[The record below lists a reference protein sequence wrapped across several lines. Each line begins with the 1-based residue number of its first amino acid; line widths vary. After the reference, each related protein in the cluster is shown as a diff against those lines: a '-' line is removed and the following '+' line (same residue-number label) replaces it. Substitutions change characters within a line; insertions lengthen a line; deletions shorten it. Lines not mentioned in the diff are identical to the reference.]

1 MKINSLEI
9 LFHEE
14 LKDIYDAEKR
24 LTKALPKMMKA
35 AKSEELKAALKNHL
49 AATITQVGRLETV
62 FELFGAKPVSKP
74 CLAMK
79 GLLEEG
85 EESMSAEGEMPF
97 SDILLIG
104 AARRVEHYEMAAY
117 LSLRDIAMHLDM
129 PDVEKLLSATLDEE
143 SSADD
148 TLSGIST
155 KLMQTAGSGAG
166 ISRKSPTAQVQTEK
180 RKAAHA

>member
-1 MKINSLEI
+1 MKITSLEM

-35 AKSEELKAALKNHL
+35 AKSEELKAALKKHL
-49 AATITQVGRLETV
+49 ADTMTQVARLETI
-62 FELFGAKPVSKP
+62 FGLLDAKPVSKP

-85 EESMSAEGEMPF
+85 EEAMKAEGEMPF
-97 SDILLIG
+97 TDILLIG
-104 AARRVEHYEMAAY
+104 AGRRVEHYEMAAY
-117 LSLRDIAMHLDM
+117 LSLRDIALNLNLT
-129 PDVEKLLSATLDEE
+129 DVGKLLAATLDEE

-148 TLSGIST
+148 TLAAIST
-155 KLMQTAGSGAG
+155 NLMQTIESTPAM
-166 ISRKSPTAQVQTEK
+166 SRKSPSTQSQPQ